1 MTKYKI
7 SSKSLNART
16 LAIYELDQLIAY
28 ISSLDP
34 ELKPDEATALA
45 GYVVGLLPEL
55 LPELLAENLQ
65 LLNQIKEV
73 ATAIKRRKS
82 RNPQAN

>member
-16 LAIYELDQLIAY
+16 LAIYELDQLISY
-28 ISSLDP
+28 VTSLDP
-34 ELKPDEATALA
+34 ELRSDEATALA

-55 LPELLAENLQ
+55 LAENIKLV
-65 LLNQIKEV
+65 NQIKEV